1 MVTYIAT
8 IFDHSGV
15 YGGVSTA
22 PVEETIE
29 KLFDADSDEE
39 AFKGVMAY
47 LTEKTFDRD
56 KGFISNPRDGKVVQR
71 LERLMKGSRIVDTS
85 EYALIPRLQRDE
97 QGRVY
102 AERRYPLL

>member
-1 MVTYIAT
+1 MVRYIAT

-29 KLFDADSDEE
+29 ELFNANSDEE

-47 LTEKTFDRD
+47 LTERTFDRN
-56 KGFISNPRDGKVVQR
+56 KGLISNPGDGKVVQR
-71 LERLMKGSRIVDTS
+71 LEQLMEGFRIVDTS
-85 EYALIPRLQRDE
+85 EYALIPLLQRDE

-102 AERRYPLL
+102 AERKFPLL